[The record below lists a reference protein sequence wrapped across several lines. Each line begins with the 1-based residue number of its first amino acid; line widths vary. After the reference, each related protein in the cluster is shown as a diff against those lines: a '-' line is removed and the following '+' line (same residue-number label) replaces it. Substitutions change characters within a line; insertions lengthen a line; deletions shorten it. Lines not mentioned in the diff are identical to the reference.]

1 MPYKVGMVSLGCAKN
16 LVDSEQMLW
25 LIRDAGYELCSELS
39 EADAIVV
46 NTCAFVESAKSE
58 AIENILEFAALKNEG
73 RLKKLIVAGCLA
85 QRYGEQIISEI
96 PEVDAVIGCGSFGN
110 ITEALGEVENGAKP
124 NLFGDIDAAPAET
137 DRIITTGEGWAYI
150 KIAEGCDN
158 RCAYCVIPSIR
169 GRYRSRPAD
178 SIIREAK
185 KLAEEGIREIIIV
198 AQDITRYGTDLTGER
213 MLPGLI
219 RAISEID
226 GIEWIR
232 LHYLYPDEIDEA
244 LIREIADN
252 PKVVKYLDIPI
263 QHIDDGILKR
273 MNRRGSGAMI
283 KDLFA
288 ELRRR
293 IPGLVL
299 RTSLITGLPGEGE
312 AEFER
317 LCDFLREARIERAGV
332 FTYSPEEGTP
342 AAQMPEIPD
351 EETAARRAD
360 LISQMQAQIMDEYA
374 QKQVGTIK
382 KVLCE
387 GYDRL
392 AECWYGRSEADSPDV
407 DGKVF
412 FTGENI
418 RPGGFYDI
426 LVQEIL
432 DGDLVGELSQKEN
445 GT

>member
-1 MPYKVGMVSLGCAKN
+1 
-16 LVDSEQMLW
+16 
-25 LIRDAGYELCSELS
+25 
-39 EADAIVV
+39 
-46 NTCAFVESAKSE
+46 
-58 AIENILEFAALKNEG
+58 
-73 RLKKLIVAGCLA
+73 
-85 QRYGEQIISEI
+85 
-96 PEVDAVIGCGSFGN
+96 
-110 ITEALGEVENGAKP
+110 
-124 NLFGDIDAAPAET
+124 
-137 DRIITTGEGWAYI
+137 
-150 KIAEGCDN
+150 
-158 RCAYCVIPSIR
+158 
-169 GRYRSRPAD
+169 
-178 SIIREAK
+178 
-185 KLAEEGIREIIIV
+185 
-198 AQDITRYGTDLTGER
+198 